1 MSVAFSKEQNSGQK
15 KCTINERFVFNFR
28 ILSYSFRKLEISV
41 EGVSKTID
49 YNSEYFFSFVENL
62 IFFLSKNKYALRWDY
77 EKITLFNLEN
87 LQLAENLD
95 DFKSKFKL
103 ITTFDL
109 EHN

>member
-1 MSVAFSKEQNSGQK
+1 MNTPQNSAQK
-15 KCTINERFVFNFR
+15 KCPINERFVFNFR

-41 EGVSKTID
+41 EGLDRTID
-49 YNSEYFFSFVENL
+49 YNSEYFFWFVENL
-62 IFFLSKNKYALRWDY
+62 IYFLSKNKYALRWDY